1 MAKTSLTGSWKL
13 VSREYRR
20 SDGPIVHP
28 FGKDEGDTGMI
39 MYDDKGYMSV
49 HHLSA
54 NRPDFAT
61 NDRLRGTPA
70 EIKAAFEGYSAYY
83 GTYEIDEATSTVTH
97 HITGSLFPNRKG
109 TDQVR
114 SFKLSGN
121 RLTLSTPPMLI
132 GGEEVKA
139 TLIWQRTD

>member
-1 MAKTSLTGSWKL
+1 MAKISLTGSWKL

-20 SDGPIVHP
+20 ADGTVVHP
-28 FGKDEGDTGMI
+28 FGEDEGDSGMI
-39 MYDDKGYMSV
+39 MYDDRGYMSV
-49 HHLSA
+49 HLMSP
-54 NRPDFAT
+54 NRPPFTAS
-61 NDRLRGTPA
+61 DRLRGTPA

-83 GTYEIDEATSTVTH
+83 GTYEIDETAGTVTH
-97 HITGSLFPNRKG
+97 HVAGSLFPNRKG

-132 GGEEVKA
+132 GGEEVTA